1 MKLFKLI
8 TFVLFYIKEVVI
20 TNFQVAYDVL
30 TKKHH
35 MTPGFVAIPVESLT
49 DRQLLVLSNLLT
61 MTPGSITIDLSQ
73 DKQTLYIHAMYIET
87 VDQVRDEIVE
97 KYVKRVKE
105 VF

>member
-1 MKLFKLI
+1 MKIVKLI
-8 TFVLFYIKEVVI
+8 AFVLFYIKDVVI
-20 TNFQVAYDVL
+20 TNVQVAYDVL

-35 MTPGFVAIPVESLT
+35 MTPGFVAIPVEGLS

-73 DKQTLYIHAMYIET
+73 DKQTLFIHAMYIET
-87 VDQVRDEIVE
+87 VDEVREEIIS
-97 KYVKRVKE
+97 KYVNRVRE

>member
-1 MKLFKLI
+1 MKLVKLFA
-8 TFVLFYIKEVVI
+8 FVLFYIKEVVV

-35 MTPGFVAIPVESLT
+35 MTPGFIAIPVDGLS

-73 DKQTLYIHAMYIET
+73 DKKTLFIHAMYIDT
-87 VDQVRDEIVE
+87 VDEVRNEIIE